1 MNGQMNTI
9 DCYYYHFATNTDTSV
24 DVASIEDVQD
34 TYTAAVSG
42 MRAVNIGTGKQS
54 VNVCSREDRKKLS
67 KEPIVILII
76 ELILM

>member
-1 MNGQMNTI
+1 MNTI

-42 MRAVNIGTGKQS
+42 MGAVNIST
-54 VNVCSREDRKKLS
+54 S
-67 KEPIVILII
+67 K
-76 ELILM
+76 